1 MENIMHEHEPTKE
14 VTQQETTTEDIVR
27 KIARVVIPYAGT
39 EPAHEEPQ
47 IMHQVSEF
55 RANLPA

>member
-1 MENIMHEHEPTKE
+1 MHEHEPTKE
-14 VTQQETTTEDIVR
+14 VTQHETTAEDTVR

>member
-1 MENIMHEHEPTKE
+1 MEKIMQEHEPTHE
-14 VTQQETTTEDIVR
+14 IMQDTTISEETIR

>member
-1 MENIMHEHEPTKE
+1 MHEHDPTQG
-14 VTQQETTTEDIVR
+14 VIQQETVSEDTIR

-39 EPAHEEPQ
+39 EQAHEEPQ
-47 IMHQVSEF
+47 IIHQVSEF

>member
-1 MENIMHEHEPTKE
+1 MEKIMQEHEPTRE
-14 VTQQETTTEDIVR
+14 IMQDTTISEETIR

>member
-1 MENIMHEHEPTKE
+1 MHEHDPTQE
-14 VTQQETTTEDIVR
+14 VIKQDTATEDTIR

-39 EPAHEEPQ
+39 EQAHEEPQ
-47 IMHQVSEF
+47 TIHQVSEF

>member
-1 MENIMHEHEPTKE
+1 MHEHEPTKE
-14 VTQQETTTEDIVR
+14 VIQQETTTEDTVR